1 MTKIKTT
8 QQRKDEAATHIF
20 KVYGMELPFRIMNYD
35 YLGFFK
41 VVYTYSNVRREPIF
55 ATDDF
60 KIAVD
65 NGPYIEFYPNYETI
79 REYKINELLK

>member
-8 QQRKDEAATHIF
+8 KQRKDEAATHVF

-35 YLGFFK
+35 NLGFYK
-41 VVYTYSNVRREPIF
+41 AVYSYSNVKREAIF
-55 ATDDF
+55 ATDAF
-60 KIAVD
+60 KIVVD
-65 NGPYIEFYPNYETI
+65 NAPYIEFYPNYETI